1 MPTLSPCPG
10 QGSRTGGSELL
21 GIGFMSSHASLSPP
35 NLPENQF
42 AKLPLMLSGNL
53 QAVSSQGTTV
63 TAGITA
69 TCRPHPEV
77 RREVREPLPDHAGES
92 PLLSRSGGA
101 TLMAETEEELKSE
114 MCLRKLKKPKN
125 LSK

>member
-1 MPTLSPCPG
+1 
-10 QGSRTGGSELL
+10 
-21 GIGFMSSHASLSPP
+21 MSSHASLSPP

-69 TCRPHPEV
+69 TW
-77 RREVREPLPDHAGES
+77 GETDIN
-92 PLLSRSGGA
+92 GII
-101 TLMAETEEELKSE
+101 KD
-114 MCLRKLKKPKN
+114 
-125 LSK
+125 